1 MNKKVSSYIFGA
13 LLIVFGLIFILSPE
27 SAFET
32 IVLIAGISL
41 IVYGGL
47 KILLALKSDN
57 PYASYTVAGSIFSI
71 IFGIVLI
78 GNQNAAIKVIPILL
92 GIWLL
97 ISGITTLLFLLKTN
111 SDRKLIIRPV
121 LKIIVGAIAFLL
133 PVIPII
139 ATGIVLGVILI
150 LSGITTIMNIKDEEV
165 IYKVKVKK

>member
-71 IFGIVLI
+71 IFGIILI
-78 GNQNAAIKVIPILL
+78 GNQNAAIRVIPILL

>member
-71 IFGIVLI
+71 IFGIILI

-165 IYKVKVKK
+165 VYKVKVKK

>member
-71 IFGIVLI
+71 IFGIILI
-78 GNQNAAIKVIPILL
+78 GNQDAAIKVIPILL

>member
-1 MNKKVSSYIFGA
+1 MNKKVISYIFGA

-71 IFGIVLI
+71 IFGIILI
-78 GNQNAAIKVIPILL
+78 GNENAAIRVIPILL

-165 IYKVKVKK
+165 VYKVKVKK

>member
-165 IYKVKVKK
+165 VYKVKVKK

>member
-71 IFGIVLI
+71 IFGIILI

>member
-97 ISGITTLLFLLKTN
+97 ISGITTLLFLIKTN
-111 SDRKLIIRPV
+111 SDKKLIIRPV

-165 IYKVKVKK
+165 VYKVKVKK

>member
-71 IFGIVLI
+71 IFGIILI

-121 LKIIVGAIAFLL
+121 LKIIVGTIAFLL

>member
-71 IFGIVLI
+71 IFGIILI

-92 GIWLL
+92 GICLL
-97 ISGITTLLFLLKTN
+97 IS
-111 SDRKLIIRPV
+111 
-121 LKIIVGAIAFLL
+121 
-133 PVIPII
+133 
-139 ATGIVLGVILI
+139 
-150 LSGITTIMNIKDEEV
+150 
-165 IYKVKVKK
+165 

>member
-71 IFGIVLI
+71 IFGIILI

-111 SDRKLIIRPV
+111 SDKKLIIRPV

-165 IYKVKVKK
+165 VYKVKVKK

>member
-71 IFGIVLI
+71 IFGIILI

-111 SDRKLIIRPV
+111 SDTCKW
-121 LKIIVGAIAFLL
+121 
-133 PVIPII
+133 
-139 ATGIVLGVILI
+139 
-150 LSGITTIMNIKDEEV
+150 TTINAMANPVVTYTARSNGTYYVFAQDVAGNVSDSLSFEITNIG
-165 IYKVKVKK
+165 

>member
-71 IFGIVLI
+71 IFGIILI
-78 GNQNAAIKVIPILL
+78 GNQDAAIRVIPILL

>member
-71 IFGIVLI
+71 IFGIILI

-150 LSGITTIMNIKDEEV
+150 LSGITTIMNIEDEEV
-165 IYKVKVKK
+165 VYKVKVKK

>member
-71 IFGIVLI
+71 IFGIILI
-78 GNQNAAIKVIPILL
+78 GNQDAAIRVIPILL
-92 GIWLL
+92 GILLL

>member
-71 IFGIVLI
+71 IFGIILI
-78 GNQNAAIKVIPILL
+78 GNQDAAIRVIPILL

-150 LSGITTIMNIKDEEV
+150 LSGVTTIMNIKDEEV
-165 IYKVKVKK
+165 VYKVKVKK

>member
-71 IFGIVLI
+71 IFGIILI
-78 GNQNAAIKVIPILL
+78 GNQDAAIRVIPILL

-165 IYKVKVKK
+165 VYKVKVKK

>member
-71 IFGIVLI
+71 IFGIILI

-150 LSGITTIMNIKDEEV
+150 FSGITTIMNIKDEEV

>member
-97 ISGITTLLFLLKTN
+97 ISGITTLLFLIKTN